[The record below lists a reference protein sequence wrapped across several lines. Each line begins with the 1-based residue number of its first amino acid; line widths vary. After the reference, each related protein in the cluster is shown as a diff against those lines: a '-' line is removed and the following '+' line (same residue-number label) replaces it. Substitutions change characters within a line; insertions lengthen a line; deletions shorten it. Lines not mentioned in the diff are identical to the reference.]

1 MEEFSSF
8 LLARAQKADYFHTHD
23 RDFFQVQGNVGT
35 AASHLVCN
43 LAQML
48 RLCPPDQS
56 DNSSFSISKSFQL

>member
-8 LLARAQKADYFHTHD
+8 PLARAQKADYFYTHN
-23 RDFFQVQGNVGT
+23 RDFFQIQGALGP

-48 RLCPPDQS
+48 RLRPPDQA
-56 DNSSFSISKSFQL
+56 DNSSFSIRKSF